1 MLLNEGGD
9 IMAQDPVCKMNVD
22 ENKSAG
28 TSSYKGKT
36 YYFCAKNCK
45 EKFDRE
51 PEKYAGGSSCGC
63 HSCH

>member
-1 MLLNEGGD
+1 
-9 IMAQDPVCKMNVD
+9 MAQDPVCKMNVD
-22 ENKSAG
+22 EKKAAG

-36 YYFCAKNCK
+36 YYFCEKSCK
-45 EKFDRE
+45 EKFDKE